1 MINHTKKYLPELV
14 YGGIDGSVT
23 TFAIVAGVVGASLS
37 SQIILVIGLASLVA
51 DGFSMGVSNYFS
63 QKSENDLDTNN
74 SKDSKNAK
82 KTASATFI
90 SFIIVGAIPLI
101 PYVIGAFIEISGSV
115 LFTSSSLLTLVA
127 FFFVGYVKGTFTNMS
142 KITSGAEVL
151 AVGAVAAF
159 IAYFIGHVLS
169 NIPA

>member
-1 MINHTKKYLPELV
+1 MTKHTKKYLPELV

-90 SFIIVGAIPLI
+90 SL
-101 PYVIGAFIEISGSV
+101 
-115 LFTSSSLLTLVA
+115 SLLGQYHL
-127 FFFVGYVKGTFTNMS
+127 FHM
-142 KITSGAEVL
+142 
-151 AVGAVAAF
+151 
-159 IAYFIGHVLS
+159 
-169 NIPA
+169 